1 MATILRSYAEAVHW
15 RRNVFLVTS
24 GKTGK
29 QFVREVTNLLLAFAQ
44 GTAMESIAIHSA
56 MLACALLLQR
66 PHTAS
71 KIRDHVEALERRLRA
86 WRKGDIQGFMME
98 CRTIQQHL
106 KPIRKG
112 DFQESEQ
119 NARIFSKLVLEGKV
133 HSAMRFLSEKQGGG
147 VLDLDDCVDDHGR
160 RTVLDLLEEK
170 HPTARPA
177 DADALITTTEAPPEV
192 HPILFQQQLTG
203 MQIRRAALRTQGSA
217 GPFGVDAVGWRRM
230 CTGFNRESTDLCK
243 AIAAVGRRLS
253 TDLVGQALLACRLIP
268 LDKSPG
274 VSPIGVCEVLRR
286 IYGKQF

>member
-1 MATILRSYAEAVHW
+1 
-15 RRNVFLVTS
+15 
-24 GKTGK
+24 
-29 QFVREVTNLLLAFAQ
+29 
-44 GTAMESIAIHSA
+44 
-56 MLACALLLQR
+56 
-66 PHTAS
+66 
-71 KIRDHVEALERRLRA
+71 
-86 WRKGDIQGFMME
+86 ME
-98 CRTIQQHL
+98 CRTIQQYL
-106 KPIRKG
+106 KPIRKC

-119 NARIFSKLVLEGKV
+119 NAQIFSKFVLEGKV

-192 HPILFQQQLTG
+192 HPILFQQLTG
-203 MQIRRAALRTQGSA
+203 TQIRRAPLRTQGSA
-217 GPFGVDAVGWRRM
+217 GLSGVDAVGWRRM
-230 CTGFNRESTDLCK
+230 CTGFNRESNDLCE

-253 TDLVGQALLACRLIP
+253 TDLVDPKAIQALLACRLIP